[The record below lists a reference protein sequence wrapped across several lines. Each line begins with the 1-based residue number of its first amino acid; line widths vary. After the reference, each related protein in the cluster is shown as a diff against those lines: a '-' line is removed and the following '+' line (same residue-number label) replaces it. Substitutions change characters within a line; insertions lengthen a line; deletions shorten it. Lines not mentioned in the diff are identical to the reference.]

1 MALPPKD
8 DATTP
13 GGNADAMDT
22 GPSIALLLRSST
34 PSSDDCNLAGILDFF
49 GIPWTTLTVS
59 DANGSS
65 VAALTASHSQFS
77 ILTSARCLAEALQPC
92 EAGTFPAWLTA
103 AASVFVYGFPAAD
116 PCRALLRQ
124 ITGDPEAD
132 IRGIDAWPITV
143 SVTDAFPDMCGP
155 MSALRIQLESGA
167 ADAALVIRHGGELQ
181 SIVAAPEGHLFAGFA
196 YSGVRFFAD
205 ASLAMVDIRERA
217 ANHYDVRKRF
227 AGAVPVVMYLKW
239 SFRDVCWTTSE
250 TNACLIIDD
259 PLLRPRYGFLDYGEL
274 LQLANEQRLAT
285 TIAFIPWN
293 WQRTN
298 RDTVAAFQQNSG
310 KLSVC
315 VHGCDHTRSEFAA
328 RSAHLLDRKLK
339 TARRRMQS
347 LLNKTALNH
356 ENVMVFPHG
365 AFSPEAVSALK
376 RNGFVA
382 AVNTEVAPA
391 DDASNETT
399 LADLWSVAMARY
411 GGFSIYSRRYIDHG
425 IENFAFD
432 GILGKPCFI
441 AGHHELFRDDGSEV
455 TEFLRQLAS
464 LRWKLCWRTL
474 GDAVC
479 RSYSVRQ
486 DGGTIIVKMFAEQLR
501 IENMEAVTQP
511 IRVVKQVPQVVSL
524 KDVTVNQDIVAYEY
538 MDGCLRLII
547 DIPPGGTADIRC
559 VYHEE
564 PDAFSDSES
573 VSYRL
578 GVAVRRYLSELR
590 DNYGYRD
597 LFRFRMRTARSSLQR
612 KDCRT

>member
-1 MALPPKD
+1 
-8 DATTP
+8 
-13 GGNADAMDT
+13 MDT
-22 GPSIALLLRSST
+22 GSSIALLLRSDT
-34 PSSDDCNLAGILDFF
+34 PSPDDCNLAEILDCF
-49 GIPWTTLTVS
+49 GIPWTALTVS
-59 DANGSS
+59 EANGGN
-65 VAALTASHSQFS
+65 VASLTASHPQFS
-77 ILTSARCLAEALQPC
+77 ILTSAPCLAETLQPC
-92 EAGTFPAWLTA
+92 KAGTLPAWLA
-103 AASVFVYGFPAAD
+103 AAATVFVYGFQAAD

-124 ITGDPEAD
+124 IMGDPEAD

-155 MSALRIQLESGA
+155 MSALRIQLEPGA
-167 ADAALVIRHGGELQ
+167 ADAVLVIRHGGELQ
-181 SIVAAPEGHLFAGFA
+181 SIVAAPEGYLFAGFS

-217 ANHYDVRKRF
+217 ATHFDVKKRF

-239 SFRDVCWTTSE
+239 SFRGVCWTASE

-259 PLLRPRYGFLDYGEL
+259 PPLRPRYGFLDFGEL
-274 LQLANEQRLAT
+274 LQLANKQTFAT

-315 VHGCDHTRSEFAA
+315 VHGCDHTRGEFAA
-328 RSAHLLDRKLK
+328 RSADLLDRKLK

-347 LLNKTALNH
+347 LLNKTALDH
-356 ENVMVFPHG
+356 ENVMVFPQG
-365 AFSPEAVSALK
+365 AFSPEAMSALK

-391 DDASNETT
+391 DKASNETT
-399 LADLWSVAMARY
+399 LADLWSVAIVRY
-411 GGFSIYSRRYIDHG
+411 GGFSIYTRRYIDHG

-432 GILGKPCFI
+432 GILGKPCFV
-441 AGHHELFRDDGSEV
+441 AGHHDLFRDHGSEL

-479 RSYSVRQ
+479 RSYSIRR
-486 DGGTIIVKMFAEQLR
+486 DDGTIIVKMFPEQLR
-501 IENMEAVTQP
+501 IENMEAVTRR
-511 IRVVKQVPQVVSL
+511 IRVVKQEPQVVSL
-524 KDVTVNQDIVAYEY
+524 KDVTVNQDVVAYEY
-538 MDGCLRLII
+538 MDGCLGVIV
-547 DIPPGGTADIRC
+547 DIPPGRTADVRC
-559 VYHEE
+559 VYHEQ
-564 PDAFSDSES
+564 PDAFPDSES

-590 DNYGYRD
+590 DNYGY
-597 LFRFRMRTARSSLQR
+597 LFRFRV
-612 KDCRT
+612 

>member
-1 MALPPKD
+1 MY
-8 DATTP
+8 
-13 GGNADAMDT
+13 T
-22 GPSIALLLRSST
+22 GSSIALLLRSGT
-34 PSSDDCNLAGILDFF
+34 PSPDDCNLAEILDFF
-49 GIPWTTLTVS
+49 GIPWTALTVS
-59 DANGSS
+59 EAKEDN
-65 VAALTASHSQFS
+65 VASLRASHPQFS
-77 ILTSARCLAEALQPC
+77 ILTSAPCLAEILQPC
-92 EAGTFPAWLTA
+92 KAGTFPAWLTA
-103 AASVFVYGFPAAD
+103 AASVFVYGFQATD

-132 IRGIDAWPITV
+132 IRGIDASPLSV
-143 SVTDAFPDMCGP
+143 SVTDVFPDMCGP
-155 MSALRIQLESGA
+155 MSALRIKLEPGA

-196 YSGVRFFAD
+196 YSGVRVFAD

-217 ANHYDVRKRF
+217 ATHFDVKKRF

-239 SFRDVCWTTSE
+239 SFGDVCWTTSE

-259 PLLRPRYGFLDYGEL
+259 PLLRPRYGFLDFGEL
-274 LQLANEQRLAT
+274 LQLANKQTFAT

-310 KLSVC
+310 KLSIC

-328 RSAHLLDRKLK
+328 RSADLLDRKLK
-339 TARRRMQS
+339 TAKRRMQS
-347 LLNKTALNH
+347 LLNKTALDH
-356 ENVMVFPHG
+356 DDVMVFPQG
-365 AFSPEAVSALK
+365 VFSPEAVSALK

-399 LADLWSVAMARY
+399 LADLWSVAIVRY

-432 GILGKPCFI
+432 GILGKPCFV
-441 AGHHELFRDDGSEV
+441 AGHHDLFRDHGSEL

-479 RSYSVRQ
+479 RSYSIRR
-486 DGGTIIVKMFAEQLR
+486 DGGTSIVKMFAEQLR
-501 IENMEAVTQP
+501 IENMEAVTRR
-511 IRVVKQVPQVVSL
+511 IWVVKQEPQVVSL
-524 KDVTVNQDIVAYEY
+524 KDVTVNQDVVAYEY
-538 MDGCLRLII
+538 MDGCLRLIV
-547 DIPPGGTADIRC
+547 DIPPGRTADIRC
-559 VYHEE
+559 AYHEQ
-564 PDAFSDSES
+564 PDAFPDSES

-590 DNYGYRD
+590 DNLQALRSA
-597 LFRFRMRTARSSLQR
+597 RF
-612 KDCRT
+612 